1 MIKFSSAKFKSFL
14 RHNALMLATVAG
26 VVLGIVLGIA
36 MREAN
41 LSQLDITYFS
51 FPGNLL
57 LRMLKMIILPLIIC
71 SLITG
76 WCMVA
81 Y

>member
-1 MIKFSSAKFKSFL
+1 MVRLSSAKCKSFM
-14 RHNALMLATVAG
+14 RQNALVIATVVG
-26 VVLGIVLGIA
+26 VILGIVVGIA

-41 LSQLDITYFS
+41 LSQLQITYFAL
-51 FPGNLL
+51 PGNLL

-76 WCMVA
+76 EEILS
-81 Y
+81 